1 MRHILITGTSR
12 GIGLE
17 FVKQY
22 GSLHNKVT
30 AVTRGASA
38 ELMNLAAQ
46 HEHVSILEADTATT
60 EGIKTIVEAL
70 GSAPLDLLILNAGIY
85 HTLESEDLKAD
96 IDKWQSS
103 FLLNCI
109 APIMLARA
117 LRAKLEAAAQATI
130 VGITSRMGSIADNR
144 SGGGYIYR
152 SSKAAFN
159 AALKSLAQDLKA
171 AEIPVLILHPGWVM
185 TDMGGPHAIVSPQE
199 SVLGMRAMIDQ
210 ATIDNSGSF
219 YAFDGERLP
228 W

>member
-17 FVKQY
+17 FVAQY

-30 AVTRGASA
+30 AVTRGASDELKDYA
-38 ELMNLAAQ
+38 ER
-46 HEHVSILEADTATT
+46 HGHVSILEADSTTA
-60 EGIKTIVEAL
+60 EGIQAIAQAL
-70 GSAPLDLLILNAGIY
+70 GTTPLDLLILNAGIY
-85 HTLESEDLKAD
+85 HILDSEDLNKD
-96 IDKWQSS
+96 IEKWQSS

-117 LRAKLEAAAQATI
+117 LRSNLEAATQATI

-171 AEIPVLILHPGWVM
+171 VEIPVLILHPGWVM
-185 TDMGGPHAIVSPQE
+185 TEMGGPHALISPQE
-199 SVLGMRAMIDQ
+199 SVQGMRAMIDQ
-210 ATIDNSGSF
+210 ATIDNTGSF